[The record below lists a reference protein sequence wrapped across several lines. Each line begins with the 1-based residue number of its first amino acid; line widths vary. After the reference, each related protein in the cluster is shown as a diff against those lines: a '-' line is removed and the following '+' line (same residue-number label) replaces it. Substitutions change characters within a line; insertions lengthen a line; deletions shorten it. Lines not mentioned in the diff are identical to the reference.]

1 MANVFAMLFFKAKI
15 IKSNNV
21 KKKAISFKYLLL
33 YKVKELIIN
42 NIYEYNNGLYI
53 SVKENN
59 NVFGYSNE
67 ELRQEL
73 GVKVNKD
80 LYMAY
85 FVIYNTITEFYS
97 DTISSTY
104 AEFVKVEDVIRNTD
118 KALLGIIDK
127 QNGFIKNEGKS

>member
-1 MANVFAMLFFKAKI
+1 MNL
-15 IKSNNV
+15 
-21 KKKAISFKYLLL
+21 
-33 YKVKELIIN
+33 

-104 AEFVKVEDVIRNTD
+104 AEFVKL
-118 KALLGIIDK
+118 KML
-127 QNGFIKNEGKS
+127 